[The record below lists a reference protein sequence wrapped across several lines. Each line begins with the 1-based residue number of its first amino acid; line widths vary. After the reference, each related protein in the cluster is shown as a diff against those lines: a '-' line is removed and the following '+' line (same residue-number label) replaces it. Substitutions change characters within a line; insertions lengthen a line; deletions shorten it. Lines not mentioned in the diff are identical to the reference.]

1 MSNLRDSLM
10 KPEDIHD
17 CFNTQTDIIARLE
30 STTKKMTE
38 LNALSEQK
46 FKRVQKSFVNAASM
60 LQKMQGDLGFIH
72 GAIKKLTHLSSLD
85 KSAVD
90 TTTAIVESKTGDV
103 PAHVDNQPKEEI
115 VSNNEEQKT
124 ENVIVENK
132 APEVEQKEE
141 VKLEEKVEEA
151 LPAATTAENVLVE
164 NEAPEVEVEAKEE
177 VKQEEVKPEDVAP
190 ENNTEN
196 VEVENKAPEVEV
208 KQEEA
213 KAEEK
218 SEDVA
223 PVETAENNTETTET
237 TEATED
243 KEEPEEQGDA
253 PAKKK
258 KNKKNKKGNK

>member
-17 CFNTQTDIIARLE
+17 CFNTQTEIITRLE

-72 GAIKKLTHLSSLD
+72 GAIKRLTHLSSID

-103 PAHVDNQPKEEI
+103 SAKIENQPKEEI

-132 APEVEQKEE
+132 APV
-141 VKLEEKVEEA
+141 
-151 LPAATTAENVLVE
+151 
-164 NEAPEVEVEAKEE
+164 VEAVVEKEE
-177 VKQEEVKPEDVAP
+177 VKQEEVKPEEKVEEAVP
-190 ENNTEN
+190 AETNEN
-196 VEVENKAPEVEV
+196 VKVENKAPEVEEKEEV
-208 KQEEA
+208 KP
-213 KAEEK
+213 EEK
-218 SEDVA
+218 VEDVA
-223 PVETAENNTETTET
+223 PENNV
-237 TEATED
+237 D
-243 KEEPEEQGDA
+243 HIFLQVLD
-253 PAKKK
+253 
-258 KNKKNKKGNK
+258 